1 MRKMRFCVAVSVLAL
16 AAGAAQ
22 AQDVQVPRA
31 GQATTATGTP
41 YPADQ
46 VPAPT
51 AGTDPDVPADSG
63 DQIVVTG
70 LRRSLETAAA
80 IKRNSDA
87 FVDAIVAEDIGKL
100 PDTFASSALARVSG
114 VTVNRGGGESAGV
127 TVRGLP
133 DISTT
138 YNGREIF
145 TAEGRFVQIQ
155 DFPAGT
161 VAALEVF
168 KSPTANLVEG
178 GIGGQVNV
186 RGRRPFDFNGFEMS
200 GSLNGVDWDQADKLS
215 WNGNLLVSNR
225 WDTGIGEIGVLVN
238 ASYVGIN
245 FMDST
250 REQSLVIG
258 TTSAANAPGTSGG
271 VRFPDAQ
278 AMFLGY
284 GDRYRPSA
292 NAAVQWRPSPEL
304 EIYADG
310 LYQGYRGEDFN
321 RYMFVPIFGDGLQLT
336 NLTTREGDPTIAQ
349 GATISGGQRPDG
361 YFGSFNGKTDTFQFG
376 GGAIWERDALKL
388 TADVAYTD
396 SKYTADAVN
405 IDYAFNRTPVRN
417 VAFEAGDDGGPVFD
431 FVDFNVNDP
440 ANYISRGFFQE
451 NLVVSGKDIQ
461 ARADAQYSFDGG
473 FLQRIDFGV
482 RFNNRDATRDRGAP
496 YINNEGDRIPI
507 TGLPVDGFTSN
518 PIGFDFGGGFPIRTF
533 VGIPP
538 SSVRGNLDEL
548 RDFFGAP
555 AGKPA
560 FNPTENFTANEKAY
574 AVYGQVKYGFDLPG
588 DMLVDGVVGLRAV
601 RTETEISGFQ
611 RDETDPA
618 NPVFSPITA
627 ENDYTDYLPNVSA
640 RIAFTDELQLR
651 LAYTQTRTRPNF
663 FDLNPTLTVGPP
675 VVNPNPNDPNSAARG
690 ITSGNPNL
698 TPLTSNN
705 YDVSLEWYFSRS
717 GSLTGAV
724 FRRDAQGFISRAIT
738 FENDPTYGLVR
749 IDRPENTGDTR
760 FQGAEIA
767 FTSFLDL
774 DSVPEWAR
782 GFGVQANATYID
794 SAGDLATALAG
805 SPNVT
810 GEQLRFNGVSEW
822 AYNLIG
828 LYEKPTFSARLAY
841 NYRSDFVTYYSIEPL
856 DVGADGS
863 PRTRGLVEQGRGQL
877 DFSTTITP
885 VPNITVAFDVVNVLG
900 NPLQRYR
907 EFNDNG
913 DEYARQILYLE
924 RTYSLGVRFRF

>member
-1 MRKMRFCVAVSVLAL
+1 M
-16 AAGAAQ
+16 
-22 AQDVQVPRA
+22 
-31 GQATTATGTP
+31 
-41 YPADQ
+41 
-46 VPAPT
+46 PAPT
-51 AGTDPDVPADSG
+51 AGTDPDVPESG
-63 DQIVVTG
+63 DQIIVTG
-70 LRRSLETAAA
+70 LRRSLESAAA

-114 VTVNRGGGESAGV
+114 VNVTRGGGESAGV

-133 DISTT
+133 DLSTT

-200 GSLNGVDWDQADKLS
+200 GSLNGVDWDQSDKLS

-245 FMDST
+245 FLDAT

-310 LYQGYRGEDFN
+310 LYQGYRGKDFN
-321 RYMFVPIFGDGLQLT
+321 RFMFVPIFGGDGFQLT
-336 NLTTREGDPTIAQ
+336 NLTTRDGAASIAQ
-349 GATISGGQRPDG
+349 SATVTGAQRPDG
-361 YFGSFNGKTDTFQFG
+361 YFGSFNGKTDTFQVG
-376 GGAIWERDALKL
+376 GGVIWERDALKL
-388 TADVAYTD
+388 TADIAYTD
-396 SKYTADAVN
+396 SQYTADAVN
-405 IDYAFNRTPVRN
+405 LDYAFARSPVRN
-417 VAFEAGDDGGPVFD
+417 VAFEVGDDGGPSFD

-461 ARADAQYSFDGG
+461 ARADAQYTFDGG

-496 YINNEGDRIPI
+496 YIENEGARVPI
-507 TGLPVDGFTSN
+507 TALPVDDFTSN
-518 PIGFDFGGGFPIRTF
+518 PIGFDFGGGFPNRTF

-538 SSVRGNLDEL
+538 SSIRDNLDEL
-548 RDFFGAP
+548 RDFYGAP
-555 AGKPA
+555 AGRPE
-560 FNPTENFTANEKAY
+560 FNPTENFTANEKGY
-574 AVYGQVKYGFDLPG
+574 AVYGQLKYGFDLPG

-601 RTETEISGFQ
+601 RTETQISGFQ

-618 NPVFSPITA
+618 NPVFTPITA

-640 RIAFTDELQLR
+640 RIALTDELQLR

-690 ITSGNPNL
+690 ITGGNPNL
-698 TPLTSNN
+698 TPLTSDN

-717 GSLTGAV
+717 GSLTGAL
-724 FRRDAQGFISRAIT
+724 FRRDAQGFISRTIT

-749 IDRPENTGDTR
+749 LDQPENTGNTR
-760 FQGAEIA
+760 FQGAEVA

-782 GFGVQANATYID
+782 GFGIQANATYVD
-794 SAGDLATALAG
+794 SAGDLASTLAG

-810 GEQLRFNGVSEW
+810 GEQLRFNGVSKW
-822 AYNLIG
+822 AYNLIA
-828 LYEKPTFSARLAY
+828 LYEKPMFSARLAY

-877 DFSTTITP
+877 DFSTTFTP

-907 EFNDNG
+907 DFNDNG
-913 DEYARQILYLE
+913 DEFARQIIYLE

>member
-1 MRKMRFCVAVSVLAL
+1 MRKMQFCVAVSVLAIV
-16 AAGAAQ
+16 AGGTQAH
-22 AQDVQVPRA
+22 AQDVRVPPA
-31 GQATTATGTP
+31 GGGTSATGTP
-41 YPADQ
+41 DPTGQ
-46 VPAPT
+46 VPVTTGEPDI
-51 AGTDPDVPADSG
+51 TDGAAT
-63 DQIVVTG
+63 DQIIVTG
-70 LRRSLETAAA
+70 LRRSLESAAA

-114 VTVNRGGGESAGV
+114 VSVLRGGGESAGV

-186 RGRRPFDFNGFEMS
+186 RGRRPFDFDGFEMS
-200 GSLNGVDWDQADKLS
+200 GSLNGVDWDQSDKLS

-245 FMDST
+245 FLDAT

-284 GDRYRPSA
+284 GDRFRPSA
-292 NAAVQWRPSPEL
+292 NAAVQWKPTPDL
-304 EIYADG
+304 EIYVDG
-310 LYQGYRGEDFN
+310 LFQGYRGKDYN
-321 RYMFVPIFGDGLQLT
+321 RFMFVPIFGEGTQLT

-349 GATISGGQRPDG
+349 SATVTGAFRPDG
-361 YFGSFNGKTDTFQFG
+361 YYGSFNGKTDTFQFG
-376 GGAIWERDALKL
+376 GGAIWQRDALKL
-388 TADVAYTD
+388 SADVAYTD
-396 SKYTADAVN
+396 STYRQDGIN
-405 IDYAFNRTPVRN
+405 IDYAFARSPVRN
-417 VAFEAGDDGGPVFD
+417 VVFEAGDDGGPVFD
-431 FVDFNVNDP
+431 FVNFNVNDP

-451 NLVVSGKDIQ
+451 NLAVSGKDIQ
-461 ARADAQYSFDGG
+461 ARADAQYTFDGG

-482 RFNNRDATRDRGAP
+482 RFNDRDATRDRGAP
-496 YINNEGDRIPI
+496 YINNEAAGIPI
-507 TGLPVDGFTSN
+507 TALPVDFNSQ

-533 VGIPP
+533 AGIPAT
-538 SSVRGNLDEL
+538 SIRDNLPAL
-548 RDFFGAP
+548 RTFYGAP
-555 AGKPA
+555 DGQPV
-560 FNPTENFTANEKAY
+560 FNPAENFTANEKAY
-574 AVYGQVKYGFDLPG
+574 AVYGQLKYGFDFGG

-601 RTETEISGFQ
+601 RTETSISGFQ
-611 RDETDPA
+611 LDGALVT
-618 NPVFSPITA
+618 PITA

-640 RIAFTDELQLR
+640 RVAFTDELQLR

-690 ITSGNPNL
+690 ITSGNPDL

-705 YDVSLEWYFSRS
+705 YDISLEWYFSPS
-717 GSLTGAV
+717 GSLTGAL

-738 FENDPTYGLVR
+738 FENDPVYGLVR

-760 FQGAEIA
+760 FQGAEVA

-774 DSVPEWAR
+774 DSLPEWAR
-782 GFGVQANATYID
+782 GFGVQANGTYID
-794 SAGDLATALAG
+794 SAGDLAVALGG

-810 GEQLRFNGVSEW
+810 GEQVRFNGVSKW
-822 AYNLIG
+822 TYNLVA
-828 LYEKPTFSARLAY
+828 LYERPIFSARLAY
-841 NYRSDFVTYYSIEPL
+841 NYRSNFVTFYSIEPL
-856 DVGADGS
+856 DVGTDGS
-863 PRTRGLVEQGRGQL
+863 PRTRGLREQGRGQL
-877 DFSTTITP
+877 DFSTTVTP
-885 VPNITVAFDVVNVLG
+885 IPNITVAFDVVNVLG

-907 EFNDNG
+907 DFNDNG
-913 DEYARQILYLE
+913 DEFARQILYLE

>member
-1 MRKMRFCVAVSVLAL
+1 MRKSLFRVTASAL
-16 AAGAAQ
+16 AILAGNTHALAQ
-22 AQDVQVPRA
+22 GVQVPPA
-31 GQATTATGTP
+31 GQGTTATGTP
-41 YPADQ
+41 DPTDQ
-46 VPAPT
+46 VPANPPGQPV
-51 AGTDPDVPADSG
+51 AEG
-63 DQIVVTG
+63 DQIIVTG
-70 LRRSLETAAA
+70 LRRSLESAAE

-114 VTVNRGGGESAGV
+114 VTVSRGGGESAGV

-186 RGRRPFDFNGFEMS
+186 RGRRPFDFAGFELS
-200 GSLNGVDWDQADKLS
+200 GSLNGVDWDQSDKLS

-238 ASYVGIN
+238 ASYVGLN
-245 FMDST
+245 FLDST

-258 TTSAANAPGTSGG
+258 TSPPASGSG
-271 VRFPDAQ
+271 PSVRYPDAQ
-278 AMFLGY
+278 ALFLGY
-284 GDRYRPSA
+284 GDRFRPSA
-292 NAAVQWRPSPEL
+292 NAAIQWKPTPEL
-304 EIYADG
+304 EIYVDG
-310 LYQGYRGEDFN
+310 LFQGYRGKDFN
-321 RYMFVPIFGDGLQLT
+321 RFMFVPIFGDGTTLT
-336 NLTTREGDPTIAQ
+336 NLTTREGDPTIANSATVT
-349 GATISGGQRPDG
+349 GAFRPDG
-361 YFGSFNGKTDTFQFG
+361 FYGSFNGKTDTYQVG
-376 GGAIWERDALKL
+376 GGVIWQRDALRL
-388 TADVAYTD
+388 SADVAYTD
-396 SKYTADAVN
+396 STYTLDGVN
-405 IDYAFNRTPVRN
+405 IDYAFASSPVRN
-417 VAFEAGDDGGPVFD
+417 VQFEQGDDGGPSFE
-431 FVDFNVNDP
+431 FVNFNVGDP
-440 ANYISRGFFQE
+440 ANYISRGLFQE
-451 NLVVSGKDIQ
+451 YLEVGGKDIQ
-461 ARADAQYSFDGG
+461 ARADAQYEFDGG
-473 FLQRIDFGV
+473 FLQRLDFGV
-482 RFNNRDATRDRGAP
+482 RFNDRDANRDRGAP
-496 YINNEGDRIPI
+496 YINNEAARVPI
-507 TGLPVDGFTSN
+507 SSLPLEFTNN
-518 PIGFDFGGGFPIRTF
+518 PIGFDFGGGFPVRYFAAANTSSIRD
-533 VGIPP
+533 
-538 SSVRGNLDEL
+538 NLVDL
-548 RDFFGAP
+548 REFYGAP
-555 AGKPA
+555 EGRPA

-574 AVYGQVKYGFDLPG
+574 AAYGQFKYGFDLPG

-601 RTETEISGFQ
+601 RTETRITGFQ

-618 NPVFSPITA
+618 NPVFTPITA
-627 ENDYTDYLPNVSA
+627 ENEYTDYLPNVSA

-690 ITSGNPNL
+690 IVSGNPNL
-698 TPLTSNN
+698 TPLTSDN
-705 YDVSLEWYFSRS
+705 YDISLEWYFSRS
-717 GSLTGAV
+717 GSLTGAL

-738 FENDPTYGLVR
+738 FANDPVYGLVR

-760 FQGAEIA
+760 FQGAEIG

-774 DSVPEWAR
+774 ESLPEWAR
-782 GFGVQANATYID
+782 GFGIQANATYID

-805 SPNVT
+805 SPNVV
-810 GEQLRFNGVSEW
+810 GEQLRFNGVSKW

-828 LYEKPTFSARLAY
+828 LYERPKFSARLAY
-841 NYRSDFVTYYSIEPL
+841 NYRSDFVNYYSIEPL
-856 DVGADGS
+856 DVGTDGS

-877 DFSTTITP
+877 DFSTTFTP
-885 VPNITVAFDVVNVLG
+885 IPNITVAFDVVNVLG

-907 EFNDNG
+907 QFNDNG
-913 DEYARQILYLE
+913 DEFARQIIYLE

>member
-1 MRKMRFCVAVSVLAL
+1 MRKMQFCVAVSVLAMV
-16 AAGAAQ
+16 AGTTQAH
-22 AQDVQVPRA
+22 AQDVRVPPA
-31 GQATTATGTP
+31 GGGTSATGTP
-41 YPADQ
+41 DPTGQ
-46 VPAPT
+46 VPVT
-51 AGTDPDVPADSG
+51 TGEPDVTGGAAG
-63 DQIVVTG
+63 DEIIVTG
-70 LRRSLETAAA
+70 LRRSLESAAA

-114 VTVNRGGGESAGV
+114 VSVLRGGGESAGV

-186 RGRRPFDFNGFEMS
+186 RGRRPFDFNGFELS
-200 GSLNGVDWDQADKLS
+200 GSLNGVDWDQSDKLS

-245 FMDST
+245 FLDAT

-258 TTSAANAPGTSGG
+258 TAVPGAGGTGPG
-271 VRFPDAQ
+271 VRYPDAQ

-284 GDRYRPSA
+284 GDRFRPSA
-292 NAAVQWRPSPEL
+292 NAAVQWRPSPNL
-304 EIYADG
+304 EIYVDG
-310 LYQGYRGEDFN
+310 LFQGYRGKDFN
-321 RYMFVPIFGDGLQLT
+321 RFMFVPIFGDGLQLT

-349 GATISGGQRPDG
+349 SATVTAGQRPDG

-376 GGAIWERDALKL
+376 GGAIWQRDGLKL
-388 TADVAYTD
+388 SADIAYTD

-405 IDYAFNRTPVRN
+405 LDYAFTRAPARN
-417 VAFEAGDDGGPVFD
+417 VVFEGGSDGGPIFD

-451 NLVVSGKDIQ
+451 NLVVGGKDIQ
-461 ARADAQYSFDGG
+461 ARADAQYTFDGG

-482 RFNNRDATRDRGAP
+482 RFNDRDATRDRGAP
-496 YINNEGDRIPI
+496 YINNEGDRVPI
-507 TGLPVDGFTSN
+507 TALPVDGLTTG
-518 PIGFDFGGGFPIRTF
+518 PIGFDFGGGFPLRTF

-538 SSVRGNLDEL
+538 SSIRDNLPAL

-555 AGKPA
+555 EGRPA
-560 FNPTENFTANEKAY
+560 FSETENFTANEKAY
-574 AVYGQVKYGFDLPG
+574 AVYGQLKYGFDVG
-588 DMLVDGVVGLRAV
+588 ADMLVDGVVGLRAV
-601 RTETEISGFQ
+601 RTETSISGFQ
-611 RDETDPA
+611 RDETNPA
-618 NPVFSPITA
+618 VPIFTAISA

-690 ITSGNPNL
+690 ITAGNPNL

-705 YDVSLEWYFSRS
+705 YDVSLEWYFSPS
-717 GSLTGAV
+717 GSLTGAL

-760 FQGAEIA
+760 FQGAEIS

-774 DSVPEWAR
+774 DSLPEWAR
-782 GFGVQANATYID
+782 GFGVQANGTYID
-794 SAGDLATALAG
+794 SAGDLAVALGG
-805 SPNVT
+805 SPNVA
-810 GEQLRFNGVSEW
+810 GEQVRFNGVSKW
-822 AYNLIG
+822 TYNLVA
-828 LYEKPTFSARLAY
+828 LYERPIFSARLAY
-841 NYRSDFVTYYSIEPL
+841 NYRSNFVTVYSIEPL
-856 DVGADGS
+856 DVGTDGS

-877 DFSTTITP
+877 DFSTTFTP
-885 VPNITVAFDVVNVLG
+885 IPSVTVAFDVVNVLG

-907 EFNDNG
+907 DFNDNG
-913 DEYARQILYLE
+913 DEFARQILYLE